1 MILTTWESC
10 EFKEL
15 LISRKLLE
23 IELYRYHFW
32 RLCFFELFGA
42 EIHFFDPYFLRVL
55 YYRWNHPFLCNEKT
69 GLQGVIWFG
78 EKGFC
83 TRGETIRFCAT
94 KKTGLQGVIWLV
106 AKKLDFEFQNFKN
119 DDFLTFSFNFSS
131 VMHFFYVIDFFFE
144 ISCPKEKIRC
154 NNFNSKNA
162 FLRRYSR
169 FSKIQMKLILV
180 SDQFHWNWSE
190 TKIKCRVSVK
200 LGTKKRAFL
209 A

>member
-1 MILTTWESC
+1 MVIRTQ
-10 EFKEL
+10 FG
-15 LISRKLLE
+15 LE
-23 IELYRYHFW
+23 KGGGTRATLYETVF
-32 RLCFFELFGA
+32 LVIFG
-42 EIHFFDPYFLRVL
+42 
-55 YYRWNHPFLCNEKT
+55 K
-69 GLQGVIWFG
+69 
-78 EKGFC
+78 KGFC
-83 TRGETIRFCAT
+83 TIGETIRFCAT

-106 AKKLDFEFQNFKN
+106 AKKLNFEFQNFKN
-119 DDFLTFSFNFSS
+119 DDFLNFSFNFLVSYA
-131 VMHFFYVIDFFFE
+131 FFICYRIFFLKFHVKKKIDAT
-144 ISCPKEKIRC
+144 ISTQ
-154 NNFNSKNA
+154 KNA